1 MINLSLKLVHV
12 GADQNCTCVMYSVNL
27 LFSVWVCDKAVNS
40 QHLVDRWRIHC
51 AVLEVL
57 SLWWLS
63 LCLVSYNWWWSTQTE
78 TCRNG
83 SFINIVVLTVLMS
96 FIWSTEWLRCYK
108 TAVVLYC
115 TVLYV
120 CLVIVNG
127 NSIKSHLFCLNTK
140 LLSLL
145 LCPHYT
151 LVPASVTVLCE
162 PSCPYCRPW

>member
-1 MINLSLKLVHV
+1 MQCKSVVFSLSMWQSSRLIALGWQVKNPL
-12 GADQNCTCVMYSVNL
+12 CCV
-27 LFSVWVCDKAVNS
+27 
-40 QHLVDRWRIHC
+40 
-51 AVLEVL
+51 EVL

-63 LCLVSYNWWWSTQTE
+63 LCLVSYNWWWPTQTE

-83 SFINIVVLTVLMS
+83 SLIKIVVLTILMS
-96 FIWSTEWLRCYK
+96 FIWSTEWLRCHK

-115 TVLYV
+115 MYV

-127 NSIKSHLFCLNTK
+127 NSIKSHLFCLNSK

-162 PSCPYCRPW
+162 QSCPYCRPL